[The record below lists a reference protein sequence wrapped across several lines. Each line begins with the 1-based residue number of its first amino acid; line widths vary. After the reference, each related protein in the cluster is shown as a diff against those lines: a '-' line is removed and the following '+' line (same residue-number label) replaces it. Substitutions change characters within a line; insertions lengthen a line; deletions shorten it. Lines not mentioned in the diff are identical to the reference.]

1 MKVLHI
7 VYNLIRGGTEGQCA
21 RFALE
26 LARQGVTQR
35 VAVFRREGFFLDPVE
50 AACGPVLCVRVSRM
64 ASIGAL
70 RAVEALK
77 RFILS
82 EGIDLVHAWDA
93 DAAVFGS
100 AAAKWAGVRY
110 ITSRRDLG
118 QIYARR
124 KLWLMRWA
132 DRGAA
137 AVVVNA
143 EAIRQHML
151 ETGLPS
157 ARVFLL
163 HNILDMAEFDGEAV
177 RPFPAAAALG
187 SGPCV
192 GCVARLNAE
201 KDVAT
206 FIRAARKV
214 RDRRPDAVFVVV
226 GDGPERRALE
236 ALAAE
241 LKISAAVVFLGDITE
256 VPALLKH
263 MSVGVLVP
271 SRNEG
276 LSNSILEYMAARLPV
291 VATDCGGNR
300 ELVEDGVTGF
310 VAPCGNADR
319 VAVAILRLLDDP
331 SKAKAMGVAGCAKVV
346 QGFASAVLARRMKEL
361 YDGVVSSVA
370 GE

>member
-1 MKVLHI
+1 MKILHI

-26 LARQGVTQR
+26 LVRQDATQR
-35 VAVFRREGFFLDPVE
+35 VAVFRREGFFLDLVE
-50 AACGPVLCVRVSRM
+50 AACGPVLCVKVSHLV
-64 ASIGAL
+64 SVGAI
-70 RAVEALK
+70 RAVATL
-77 RFILS
+77 RQFILS

-100 AAAKWAGVRY
+100 AAARWAGVPY

-124 KLWLMRWA
+124 KLWLMKWA

-143 EAIRQHML
+143 EAIRRHML
-151 ETGLPS
+151 EAGLAP

-163 HNILDMAEFDGEAV
+163 HNILDVAEFDAAAV
-177 RPFPAAAALG
+177 RPFSVAAGLG
-187 SGPCV
+187 PGPCV
-192 GCVARLNAE
+192 ACVARLNAE

-226 GDGPERRALE
+226 GDGPERGALE
-236 ALAAE
+236 SLAAE
-241 LKISAAVVFLGDITE
+241 LKISDAMVFLGDITE

-263 MSVGVLVP
+263 MSAGVLVP

-276 LSNSILEYMAARLPV
+276 LSNSILEYMAAGLPV

-310 VAPCGNADR
+310 VAPCGHADR
-319 VAVAILRLLDDP
+319 VAEAIVRLLEDP
-331 SKAKAMGVAGCAKVV
+331 SKAKAMGGVGRARVV
-346 QGFASAVLARRMKEL
+346 QGFAPAVLARRMKEL
-361 YDGVVSSVA
+361 YDGALKRGA
-370 GE
+370 GD